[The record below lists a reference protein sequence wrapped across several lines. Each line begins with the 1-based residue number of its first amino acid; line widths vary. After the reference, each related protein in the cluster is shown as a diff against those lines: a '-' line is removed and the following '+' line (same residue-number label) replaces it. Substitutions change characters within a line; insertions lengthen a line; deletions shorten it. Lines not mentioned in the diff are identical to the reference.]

1 VLLGDTIIAVAIK
14 VPRAARKELMT
25 LGENIRIARLRRR
38 LTAEIVAQR
47 AGTTRQTIAK
57 IESGNPAVKIGTYVV
72 VLQALGLLKG
82 WGHLDDPVGDLMSL
96 DDLPKRARL
105 KNG

>member
-1 VLLGDTIIAVAIK
+1 MATAIK

-25 LGENIRIARLRRR
+25 LGENIRVARLRRR
-38 LTAEIVAQR
+38 LTAEIIAQR
-47 AGTTRQTIAK
+47 AGTTRQTVAK
-57 IESGNPAVKIGTYVV
+57 IEQGDPSVKIGTYVA
-72 VLQALGLLKG
+72 VLQALGLIKG
-82 WGHLDDPVGDLMSL
+82 WGNIDDPVGDQISL

>member
-1 VLLGDTIIAVAIK
+1 MAVPVK
-14 VPRAARKELMT
+14 VPRAARKELVT
-25 LGENIRIARLRRR
+25 LGEKIRIARLRRR

-57 IESGNPAVKIGTYVV
+57 IESGNPAVKAGTYAA

-82 WGHLDDPVGDLMSL
+82 WGDLEDPVGEQMAL
-96 DDLPKRARL
+96 DDLPQRARL
-105 KNG
+105 KDG

>member
-1 VLLGDTIIAVAIK
+1 MATAII
-14 VPRAARKELMT
+14 VPRAARKELEAF
-25 LGENIRIARLRRR
+25 GEGIRVARLRRK

-47 AGTTRQTIAK
+47 AGTTRQTLAK
-57 IESGNPAVKIGTYVV
+57 IESGDPAVKIGTYVA

-82 WGHLDDPVGDLMSL
+82 WGGIEDPIGEQMSI
-96 DDLPKRARL
+96 DDLPKRVRM

>member
-1 VLLGDTIIAVAIK
+1 MAVPIK
-14 VPRAARKELMT
+14 MPRAARKELVT
-25 LGENIRIARLRRR
+25 LGENIRVARLRRK

-57 IESGNPAVKIGTYVV
+57 IESGNPAVKIGTYVG

-82 WGHLDDPVGDLMSL
+82 WGDIDDPVGDQLAL
-96 DDLPKRARL
+96 DDLPQRARL

>member
-1 VLLGDTIIAVAIK
+1 MAVPIK
-14 VPRAARKELMT
+14 MPRAARKELVA
-25 LGENIRIARLRRR
+25 LGENIRVARLRRK

-57 IESGNPAVKIGTYVV
+57 IESGNPAVKIGTYVA

-82 WGHLDDPVGDLMSL
+82 WGDLDDPVGEQMAL
-96 DDLPKRARL
+96 DDLPQRARL

>member
-1 VLLGDTIIAVAIK
+1 MAVPIK
-14 VPRAARKELMT
+14 MPRAARKELVT
-25 LGENIRIARLRRR
+25 LGENIRVARLRRK

-57 IESGNPAVKIGTYVV
+57 IESGNPTVKIGTYVA

-82 WGHLDDPVGDLMSL
+82 WGDIDDPVGEQMAL
-96 DDLPKRARL
+96 DDLPQRARL

>member
-1 VLLGDTIIAVAIK
+1 MAVSIK
-14 VPRAARKELMT
+14 MPRAARKELMT
-25 LGENIRIARLRRR
+25 LGEKIRIARLRRR

-47 AGTTRQTIAK
+47 AGTTRQTIAR
-57 IESGNPAVKIGTYVV
+57 IESGNPTVKIGTYVA

-82 WGHLDDPVGDLMSL
+82 WGDIDDPVGEQMAL
-96 DDLPKRARL
+96 DDLPQRARL

>member
-1 VLLGDTIIAVAIK
+1 MATAIK

-25 LGENIRIARLRRR
+25 FGGNIRVARLRRK
-38 LTAEIVAQR
+38 LTGEIVAQR
-47 AGTTRQTIAK
+47 AGTTRQTVAK
-57 IESGNPAVKIGTYVV
+57 IENGDPSVKIGTYVA

-82 WGHLDDPVGDLMSL
+82 WGNISDPVGEQMSI
-96 DDLPKRARL
+96 DELPQRVRL